1 MIVHISDLY
10 LVSVTMLTNRVGW
23 EQGSIWQKLNFDY
36 IFFLQA
42 AILDSVHSQGW

>member
-1 MIVHISDLY
+1 MIVHISDLS

-36 IFFLQA
+36 IFFFLQA
-42 AILDSVHSQGW
+42 AILDSVHS